1 MATAILYLSYYNFPN
16 FVDFHEDFSLATK
29 IVLSRQVHL
38 SVKKEF
44 VLQYPTKFA
53 LLRRG
58 RIVAVNL
65 FLQKL
70 LAEINLYICFFRR
83 S

>member
-1 MATAILYLSYYNFPN
+1 M
-16 FVDFHEDFSLATK
+16 ATK
-29 IVLSRQVHL
+29 IVLSRQVYF

-53 LLRRG
+53 LFRRG
-58 RIVAVNL
+58 RILAVNF

-83 S
+83 SQFRSFLC